1 MLTSEIE
8 YGKSKQ
14 GKQCM
19 SVTEEINIGM
29 KVIDIEVNAMLS
41 LKRQID
47 ERFKEACSIILN
59 CQGRL
64 IITGMGKSG
73 LVGRKIAAT
82 MASTGTPAFFVH
94 PGEAGHG
101 DLGMIVKGDVVLAIS
116 NSGNSDEINVLLP
129 VIKKLDLPLISISK
143 NLSGRLPQE
152 ADVALTLGDFE
163 EACPMGLA
171 PTSSTTATMVLGD
184 ALAITLLEAR
194 GFKSD
199 DFALSHPAGSLG
211 KNLLTHVSDLMKLGD
226 EIPLVSGTTSI
237 LEALFEIT
245 EKRLGMTVVVD
256 ADNRF
261 GVLTDGD
268 IRRLLTTNQDMN
280 QPIASVMKTAPIT
293 TYPSMM
299 ASEALDIMR
308 QKRVNQLIVL
318 EDDELIGVLA
328 LRDLVQAGIN

>member
-1 MLTSEIE
+1 MI
-8 YGKSKQ
+8 YRK
-14 GKQCM
+14 CFD
-19 SVTEEINIGM
+19 
-29 KVIDIEVNAMLS
+29 KVLDIEILAIEA
-41 LKRQID
+41 LKLNYSNG
-47 ERFKEACSIILN
+47 FGEAVDKIVN

-116 NSGNSDEINVLLP
+116 NTGNSDEINVLLP

-211 KNLLTHVSDLMKLGD
+211 KKLLTHVENLMKSGN
-226 EIPLVSGTTSI
+226 EIPVVTGNTSI
-237 LEALFEIT
+237 IDALFEIT

-256 ADNRF
+256 DQKRY

-268 IRRLLTTNQDMN
+268 IRRLLTINQDMS
-280 QPIASVMKTAPIT
+280 QPIASVMKTTPIT
-293 TYPSMM
+293 TTPNTK
-299 ASEALDIMR
+299 ASEALNIMR
-308 QKRVNQLIVL
+308 QQKVNQLIVL
-318 EDDELIGVLA
+318 DGDTLVGVLA

>member
-1 MLTSEIE
+1 MRFNDPINIA
-8 YGKSKQ
+8 
-14 GKQCM
+14 
-19 SVTEEINIGM
+19 EEI
-29 KVIDIEVNAMLS
+29 IDIEVKALLS
-41 LKRQID
+41 LKGSLSSSFR
-47 ERFKEACSIILN
+47 KSCNMILN

-184 ALAITLLEAR
+184 ALAIALLEAR
-194 GFKSD
+194 GFKSE
-199 DFALSHPAGSLG
+199 DFALSHPAGALG
-211 KNLLTHVSDLMKLGD
+211 KKLLTHVSDLMKSGE
-226 EIPLVSGTTSI
+226 EIPLVTGNTSI
-237 LEALFEIT
+237 IEALFEIT

-256 ADNRF
+256 DKNRY

-268 IRRLLTTNQDMN
+268 IRRLLTTNQDMS

-293 TYPSMM
+293 TSPDIK
-299 ASEALDIMR
+299 ASKALDIMR
-308 QKRVNQLIVL
+308 QKKVNQLIVL
-318 EDDELIGVLA
+318 DNDALVGVLA

>member
-1 MLTSEIE
+1 MKSHKSIECLIPCKLSEID
-8 YGKSKQ
+8 S
-14 GKQCM
+14 
-19 SVTEEINIGM
+19 
-29 KVIDIEVNAMLS
+29 A
-41 LKRQID
+41 RQIISIEID
-47 ERFKEACSIILN
+47 ALTVLHNQLDVNFVHACDAILS

-129 VIKKLDLPLISISK
+129 VIKKLDLPLISITK
-143 NLSGRLPQE
+143 NLSGRLAQE

-184 ALAITLLEAR
+184 ALAIALLEAR
-194 GFKSD
+194 GFKSE
-199 DFALSHPAGSLG
+199 DFALSHPAGALG
-211 KNLLTHVSDLMKLGD
+211 KKLLTHVSDLMKSGE
-226 EIPLVSGTTSI
+226 EIPLVTGNTSI
-237 LEALFEIT
+237 IEALFEIT

-256 ADNRF
+256 DKNRY

-268 IRRLLTTNQDMN
+268 IRRLLTTNQDMS

-293 TYPSMM
+293 TSPDIK
-299 ASEALDIMR
+299 ASKALDIMR
-308 QKRVNQLIVL
+308 QKKVNQLIVL
-318 EDDELIGVLA
+318 DNDALVGVLA

>member
-1 MLTSEIE
+1 MHPQNNSYLISAERTF
-8 YGKSKQ
+8 
-14 GKQCM
+14 
-19 SVTEEINIGM
+19 
-29 KVIDIEVNAMLS
+29 DIELKALALLKMDLDQRFVLACQTILS
-41 LKRQID
+41 
-47 ERFKEACSIILN
+47 

-143 NLSGRLPQE
+143 SLLGRLPQE

-184 ALAITLLEAR
+184 ALAIALLEAR

-211 KNLLTHVSDLMKLGD
+211 KKLLTDVSDIMKFGD
-226 EIPLVSGTTSI
+226 EVPIVTGDTSI
-237 LEALFEIT
+237 IDALFEIT

-256 ADNRF
+256 GENNY

-268 IRRLLTTNQDMN
+268 IRRLLTINQDMS
-280 QPIASVMKTAPIT
+280 QPIASVMKAAPIT
-293 TYPSMM
+293 TSSNTK
-299 ASEALDIMR
+299 ASEALNIMR
-308 QKRVNQLIVL
+308 QKNVNQLIVL
-318 EDDELIGVLA
+318 DDKKLVGVLA

>member
-1 MLTSEIE
+1 
-8 YGKSKQ
+8 
-14 GKQCM
+14 
-19 SVTEEINIGM
+19 M
-29 KVIDIEVNAMLS
+29 KYRKYFDKVLDIEISAIKE
-41 LKRQID
+41 LKQNYSD
-47 ERFKEACSIILN
+47 GFEEAVEKIVS

-184 ALAITLLEAR
+184 ALAIALLEAR

-211 KNLLTHVSDLMKLGD
+211 EKLLTHVTDLMKSGD
-226 EIPLVSGTTSI
+226 EIPVVTGNTSI
-237 LEALFEIT
+237 IDALFEIT

-256 ADNRF
+256 DENRY

-268 IRRLLTTNQDMN
+268 IRRLLTINQDMS
-280 QPIASVMKTAPIT
+280 QPIASVMKTTPIT
-293 TYPSMM
+293 TTTDTK
-299 ASEALDIMR
+299 ASEALNIMR
-308 QKRVNQLIVL
+308 QKKVNQLIVFNSDKL
-318 EDDELIGVLA
+318 VGVLA

>member
-1 MLTSEIE
+1 MEFSRFVQRVIDT
-8 YGKSKQ
+8 
-14 GKQCM
+14 
-19 SVTEEINIGM
+19 EINALQVLRNNVGESLQKACQTI
-29 KVIDIEVNAMLS
+29 LS
-41 LKRQID
+41 
-47 ERFKEACSIILN
+47 

-129 VIKKLDLPLISISK
+129 VIKRLDIPLISISK

-152 ADVALTLGDFE
+152 ADIALTLGDFE

-184 ALAITLLEAR
+184 ALAIALLEAR
-194 GFKSD
+194 GFKPE

-211 KNLLTHVSDLMKLGD
+211 KKLLTQVADLMKSGE
-226 EIPLVSGTTSI
+226 EIPIVSGETSI
-237 LEALFEIT
+237 MDALFEIT
-245 EKRLGMTVVVD
+245 AKRLGMTVV
-256 ADNRF
+256 AHQ
-261 GVLTDGD
+261 GQYGILTDGD
-268 IRRLLTTNQDMN
+268 VRRLLSQGQDMN
-280 QPIASVMKTAPIT
+280 APIFTVMKFNPIT
-293 TYPSMM
+293 VPSEQM
-299 ASEALDIMR
+299 ASDALNIMR
-308 QKRVNQLIVL
+308 NKKVNQLLVFKDNTL
-318 EDDELIGVLA
+318 TGVLA
-328 LRDLVQAGIN
+328 LRDLMQAGIS

>member
-1 MLTSEIE
+1 MD
-8 YGKSKQ
+8 
-14 GKQCM
+14 
-19 SVTEEINIGM
+19 INKIVM
-29 KVIDIEVNAMLS
+29 NTIDIEILALNK
-41 LKRQID
+41 LKFQNLDVITSAT
-47 ERFKEACSIILN
+47 EIILN

-101 DLGMIVKGDVVLAIS
+101 DLGMIVRGDVVLAIS

-129 VIKKLDLPLISISK
+129 VIKKLDLPLISITK
-143 NLSGRLPQE
+143 NLSGRLAQE
-152 ADVALTLGDFE
+152 ADIALTLGDFE

-184 ALAITLLEAR
+184 ALAIALLEAR
-194 GFKSD
+194 GFKSE

-211 KNLLTHVSDLMKLGD
+211 KNLLTHVSDLMKSGD

-293 TYPSMM
+293 THPSMM
-299 ASEALDIMR
+299 ASEALNIMR

>member
-1 MLTSEIE
+1 
-8 YGKSKQ
+8 
-14 GKQCM
+14 
-19 SVTEEINIGM
+19 
-29 KVIDIEVNAMLS
+29 MLS
-41 LKRQID
+41 KSILRAVVETEISALYEMEENID
-47 ERFKEACSIILN
+47 RLSFSRSCQIILS
-59 CQGRL
+59 CKGRL

-129 VIKKLDLPLISISK
+129 VIKKLDLPLISITK
-143 NLSGRLPQE
+143 NLLGRLAQE

-184 ALAITLLEAR
+184 ALAIALLEAR
-194 GFKSD
+194 GFKSE
-199 DFALSHPAGSLG
+199 DFALSHPAGALG
-211 KNLLTHVSDLMKLGD
+211 KKLLTHVSDLMKSGE
-226 EIPLVSGTTSI
+226 EIPLVTGNTSI
-237 LEALFEIT
+237 IEALFEIT

-256 ADNRF
+256 DKNRY

-268 IRRLLTTNQDMN
+268 IRRLLTTNQDMS

-293 TYPSMM
+293 TSPDIK
-299 ASEALDIMR
+299 ASKALDIMR
-308 QKRVNQLIVL
+308 QKKVNQLIVL
-318 EDDELIGVLA
+318 DNDALVGVLA

>member
-1 MLTSEIE
+1 MN
-8 YGKSKQ
+8 
-14 GKQCM
+14 
-19 SVTEEINIGM
+19 EEIRCSLNT
-29 KVIDIEVNAMLS
+29 IDIEINA
-41 LKRQID
+41 LKILKAEINNSFIKACD
-47 ERFKEACSIILN
+47 EILRCN
-59 CQGRL
+59 GRL

-184 ALAITLLEAR
+184 ALAIALLEAR

-211 KNLLTHVSDLMKLGD
+211 KKLLTDVSGIMKSD
-226 EIPLVSGTTSI
+226 KDIPLVAGNTSI
-237 LEALFEIT
+237 IDALFEIT
-245 EKRLGMTVVVD
+245 EKRLGMTVVLD
-256 ADNRF
+256 DESGY

-268 IRRLLTTNQDMN
+268 IRRLLTVNQDMS
-280 QPIASVMKTAPIT
+280 QPIASVMKTTPIT
-293 TYPSMM
+293 TTPNTK
-299 ASEALDIMR
+299 ASEALNIMR
-308 QKRVNQLIVL
+308 QQKVNQLIVL
-318 EDDELIGVLA
+318 DGDTLVGVLA

>member
-1 MLTSEIE
+1 MN
-8 YGKSKQ
+8 
-14 GKQCM
+14 
-19 SVTEEINIGM
+19 EIN
-29 KVIDIEVNAMLS
+29 
-41 LKRQID
+41 D
-47 ERFKEACSIILN
+47 EFIKACELILN

-184 ALAITLLEAR
+184 ALAIALLEAR

-211 KNLLTHVSDLMKLGD
+211 KKLLTHVADLMKSGD

-293 TYPSMM
+293 TQPSMM

>member
-1 MLTSEIE
+1 MDVIDKGYET
-8 YGKSKQ
+8 
-14 GKQCM
+14 
-19 SVTEEINIGM
+19 
-29 KVIDIEVNAMLS
+29 IDIEIGALIS
-41 LKRQID
+41 LKKVLNIN
-47 ERFKEACSIILN
+47 FSKACKLILG

-143 NLSGRLPQE
+143 NLSGRLPKE

-184 ALAITLLEAR
+184 ALAIALLEAR
-194 GFKSD
+194 GFKSE
-199 DFALSHPAGSLG
+199 DFALSHPAGALG
-211 KNLLTHVSDLMKLGD
+211 KKLLTHVSDLMKSGE
-226 EIPLVSGTTSI
+226 EIPLVTGNTSI
-237 LEALFEIT
+237 IEALFEIT

-256 ADNRF
+256 EKNRY

-268 IRRLLTTNQDMN
+268 IRRLLTTNQDMS

-293 TYPSMM
+293 TSPDIK
-299 ASEALDIMR
+299 ASKALDIMR
-308 QKRVNQLIVL
+308 QKKVNQLIVL
-318 EDDELIGVLA
+318 DNDALVGVLA

>member
-1 MLTSEIE
+1 MSNESYLNVCTKIIEIE
-8 YGKSKQ
+8 VLALLALRK
-14 GKQCM
+14 
-19 SVTEEINIGM
+19 ELDE
-29 KVIDIEVNAMLS
+29 KVISACELILS
-41 LKRQID
+41 
-47 ERFKEACSIILN
+47 

-64 IITGMGKSG
+64 IVTGMGKSG

-143 NLSGRLPQE
+143 DLSGRLPQE

-184 ALAITLLEAR
+184 ALAIALLEAR

-211 KNLLTHVSDLMKLGD
+211 KKLLTHVADLMKSGD
-226 EIPLVSGTTSI
+226 EIPVVTGTTSI
-237 LEALFEIT
+237 IDALFEIT

-256 ADNRF
+256 DNKY

-268 IRRLLTTNQDMN
+268 IRRLLTINQDMS
-280 QPIASVMKTAPIT
+280 QPIASVMKTTPIT
-293 TYPSMM
+293 ASPDMK
-299 ASEALDIMR
+299 ASEALNIMR
-308 QKRVNQLIVL
+308 QKKVNQLIVFDNDKL
-318 EDDELIGVLA
+318 VGVLA

>member
-1 MLTSEIE
+1 MEVVSAKTF
-8 YGKSKQ
+8 Q
-14 GKQCM
+14 
-19 SVTEEINIGM
+19 
-29 KVIDIEVNAMLS
+29 KVVDIEIQALKQLKVLS
-41 LKRQID
+41 
-47 ERFKEACSIILN
+47 ENSFTEAIKLIKACK
-59 CQGRL
+59 GRL

-143 NLSGRLPQE
+143 DLSGRLPQE
-152 ADVALTLGDFE
+152 ADVALTLGDFK

-184 ALAITLLEAR
+184 ALAIALLEAR
-194 GFKSD
+194 GFKSE
-199 DFALSHPAGSLG
+199 DFALSHPAGALG
-211 KNLLTHVSDLMKLGD
+211 KKLLTHVSDLMKSGD
-226 EIPLVSGTTSI
+226 EIPLVTGNTSI
-237 LEALFEIT
+237 IEALFEIT

-256 ADNRF
+256 DNKY

-268 IRRLLTTNQDMN
+268 IRRLLTTNQDMS

-293 TYPSMM
+293 TSPDIK
-299 ASEALDIMR
+299 ASKALDIMR
-308 QKRVNQLIVL
+308 QKKVNQLIVL
-318 EDDELIGVLA
+318 DNDALVGVLA

>member
-1 MLTSEIE
+1 MKNEYSVVFERVVSIEIE
-8 YGKSKQ
+8 SLSRLKE
-14 GKQCM
+14 
-19 SVTEEINIGM
+19 T
-29 KVIDIEVNAMLS
+29 VNEGFT
-41 LKRQID
+41 K
-47 ERFKEACSIILN
+47 ACNIILN
-59 CQGRL
+59 CKGRL

-129 VIKKLDLPLISISK
+129 VIKKLDLPLISITK
-143 NLSGRLPQE
+143 NLSGRLAQE

-184 ALAITLLEAR
+184 ALAIALLEAR

-211 KNLLTHVSDLMKLGD
+211 KKLLTDVSDIMKSGD
-226 EIPLVSGTTSI
+226 EVPVVTGNTSI
-237 LEALFEIT
+237 IDALFEIT

-256 ADNRF
+256 GENNY

-268 IRRLLTTNQDMN
+268 IRRLLTINQDMS
-280 QPIASVMKTAPIT
+280 QPIASVMKTTPIT
-293 TYPSMM
+293 TTPNTK
-299 ASEALDIMR
+299 ASEALNIMR
-308 QKRVNQLIVL
+308 QQKVNQLIVL
-318 EDDELIGVLA
+318 DSDTLVGVLA
-328 LRDLVQAGIN
+328 LRDLVQAGIS

>member
-1 MLTSEIE
+1 MKFTDPINIA
-8 YGKSKQ
+8 
-14 GKQCM
+14 
-19 SVTEEINIGM
+19 EEI
-29 KVIDIEVNAMLS
+29 IDIEIEALLS
-41 LKRQID
+41 LKANLGSS
-47 ERFKEACSIILN
+47 FKKACNIILN
-59 CQGRL
+59 CHGRL

-129 VIKKLDLPLISISK
+129 VIKKLNLPLISISK
-143 NLSGRLPQE
+143 SLTGRLPQE

-184 ALAITLLEAR
+184 ALAIALLEAR
-194 GFKSD
+194 GFKSE

-211 KNLLTHVSDLMKLGD
+211 KKLLTHVADLMKSGD
-226 EIPLVSGTTSI
+226 EIPVVTGSTSI
-237 LEALFEIT
+237 IEALFEIT

-256 ADNRF
+256 DNKY

-268 IRRLLTTNQDMN
+268 IRRLLTINQDMS

-293 TYPSMM
+293 TSPDTK
-299 ASEALDIMR
+299 ASEALNIMR
-308 QKRVNQLIVL
+308 QKKVNQLIVFDNDTL
-318 EDDELIGVLA
+318 VGVLA

>member
-1 MLTSEIE
+1 MN
-8 YGKSKQ
+8 
-14 GKQCM
+14 
-19 SVTEEINIGM
+19 EEIRCSLNT
-29 KVIDIEVNAMLS
+29 IDIEINA
-41 LKRQID
+41 LKILKAEINNSFIKACD
-47 ERFKEACSIILN
+47 EILRCN
-59 CQGRL
+59 GRL

-184 ALAITLLEAR
+184 ALAIALLEAR
-194 GFKSD
+194 GFKSE

>member
-1 MLTSEIE
+1 MYNSPYMNISNNVISIEI
-8 YGKSKQ
+8 S
-14 GKQCM
+14 
-19 SVTEEINIGM
+19 
-29 KVIDIEVNAMLS
+29 ALLS
-41 LKRQID
+41 LKENININFDR
-47 ERFKEACSIILN
+47 ACEKILN

-129 VIKKLDLPLISISK
+129 VIKKLDLPLISITK
-143 NLSGRLPQE
+143 NLSGRLAQE

-211 KNLLTHVSDLMKLGD
+211 KKLLTHVENLMKSGN
-226 EIPLVSGTTSI
+226 EIPVVTGNTSI
-237 LEALFEIT
+237 IDALFEIT

-256 ADNRF
+256 DQKRY

-268 IRRLLTTNQDMN
+268 IRRLLTINQDMS
-280 QPIASVMKTAPIT
+280 QPIASVMKTTPIT
-293 TYPSMM
+293 TTPNTK
-299 ASEALDIMR
+299 ASEALNIMR
-308 QKRVNQLIVL
+308 QQKVNQLIVL
-318 EDDELIGVLA
+318 DGDTLVGVLA

>member
-1 MLTSEIE
+1 MNAQLVFHS
-8 YGKSKQ
+8 
-14 GKQCM
+14 
-19 SVTEEINIGM
+19 
-29 KVIDIEVNAMLS
+29 VIDIEITA
-41 LKRQID
+41 LKSM
-47 ERFKEACSIILN
+47 KELYNEQFELAVDLIMS

-129 VIKKLDLPLISISK
+129 VIKKLDLPLISITK
-143 NLSGRLPQE
+143 NLSGRLAQE

-184 ALAITLLEAR
+184 ALAIALLEAR
-194 GFKSD
+194 GFKSE
-199 DFALSHPAGSLG
+199 DFALSHPAGALG
-211 KNLLTHVSDLMKLGD
+211 KKLLTHVSDLMKSGD
-226 EIPLVSGTTSI
+226 EIPLVTGKTSI
-237 LEALFEIT
+237 IEALFEIT

-256 ADNRF
+256 DKNRY

-268 IRRLLTTNQDMN
+268 IRRLLTTNQDMS

-293 TYPSMM
+293 TSPDIK
-299 ASEALDIMR
+299 ASKALDIMR
-308 QKRVNQLIVL
+308 QKKVNQLIVL
-318 EDDELIGVLA
+318 DNDALVGVLA

>member
-1 MLTSEIE
+1 MIDLNYKEVLHKTIDLEIQALQSLRDAQSDNFQ
-8 YGKSKQ
+8 KACQ
-14 GKQCM
+14 
-19 SVTEEINIGM
+19 TI
-29 KVIDIEVNAMLS
+29 LS
-41 LKRQID
+41 
-47 ERFKEACSIILN
+47 

-129 VIKKLDLPLISISK
+129 VIKRLDIPLISISK

-152 ADVALTLGDFE
+152 ADIALTLGDFE

-184 ALAITLLEAR
+184 ALAIALLEAR
-194 GFKSD
+194 GFKPE

-211 KNLLTHVSDLMKLGD
+211 KKLLTQVADLMKSGE
-226 EIPLVSGTTSI
+226 EIPIVSGETSI
-237 LEALFEIT
+237 MDALFEIT
-245 EKRLGMTVVVD
+245 AKRLGMTVV
-256 ADNRF
+256 AHQ
-261 GVLTDGD
+261 GQYGILTDGD
-268 IRRLLTTNQDMN
+268 VRRLLSQGQDMN
-280 QPIASVMKTAPIT
+280 APIFTVMKSNPIT
-293 TYPSMM
+293 VPSEQM
-299 ASEALDIMR
+299 ASDALNIMR
-308 QKRVNQLIVL
+308 NKKVNQLLVFKENTL
-318 EDDELIGVLA
+318 TGVLA
-328 LRDLVQAGIN
+328 LRDLMQAGIS

>member
-1 MLTSEIE
+1 MD
-8 YGKSKQ
+8 
-14 GKQCM
+14 
-19 SVTEEINIGM
+19 INKTIANT
-29 KVIDIEVNAMLS
+29 IDIEILALTK
-41 LKRQID
+41 LKSQNFD
-47 ERFKEACSIILN
+47 VMSSATETILN
-59 CQGRL
+59 CEGRL

-129 VIKKLDLPLISISK
+129 VIKKLDLPLISITK
-143 NLSGRLPQE
+143 NLSGRLAQE

-184 ALAITLLEAR
+184 ALAIALLEAR

-211 KNLLTHVSDLMKLGD
+211 KKLLTDVSDIMKSGD
-226 EIPLVSGTTSI
+226 EVPVVTGDTSI
-237 LEALFEIT
+237 IDALFEIT

-256 ADNRF
+256 GGNNY

-268 IRRLLTTNQDMN
+268 IRRLLTINQDMS
-280 QPIASVMKTAPIT
+280 QPIASVMKTTPIT
-293 TYPSMM
+293 TTPNTK
-299 ASEALDIMR
+299 ASEALNIMR
-308 QKRVNQLIVL
+308 QQKVNQLIVL
-318 EDDELIGVLA
+318 DDNTLVGVLA
-328 LRDLVQAGIN
+328 LRDLVQAGIS

>member
-1 MLTSEIE
+1 VHPQNNSYLISAERTF
-8 YGKSKQ
+8 
-14 GKQCM
+14 
-19 SVTEEINIGM
+19 
-29 KVIDIEVNAMLS
+29 DIELKALALLKMDLDQRFTLACQTILS
-41 LKRQID
+41 
-47 ERFKEACSIILN
+47 

-143 NLSGRLPQE
+143 SLSGRLAQE

-184 ALAITLLEAR
+184 ALAIALLEAR

-211 KNLLTHVSDLMKLGD
+211 KKLLTDVSNIMKSGKD
-226 EIPLVSGTTSI
+226 IPLVTGNTSI
-237 LEALFEIT
+237 IDALFEIT
-245 EKRLGMTVVVD
+245 EKRLGMTVVMD
-256 ADNRF
+256 HQKRY

-268 IRRLLTTNQDMN
+268 IRRLLTVNQDMS
-280 QPIASVMKTAPIT
+280 QPIASVMKTTPIT
-293 TYPSMM
+293 TTPNMK
-299 ASEALDIMR
+299 ASEALNIMR
-308 QKRVNQLIVL
+308 QQKVNQLIVL
-318 EDDELIGVLA
+318 DDDTLVGVLA
-328 LRDLVQAGIN
+328 LRDLVQAGIS

>member
-1 MLTSEIE
+1 MS
-8 YGKSKQ
+8 YGFLSKSIL
-14 GKQCM
+14 G
-19 SVTEEINIGM
+19 N
-29 KVIDIEVNAMLS
+29 VIQIEVAALS
-41 LKRQID
+41 EMKENID
-47 ERFKEACSIILN
+47 FLSFSKACLIILN

-152 ADVALTLGDFE
+152 ADVALALGDFD

-184 ALAITLLEAR
+184 ALAIALLEAR

-211 KNLLTHVSDLMKLGD
+211 KKLLTHVANLMKSGD
-226 EIPLVSGTTSI
+226 EIPVVTGNTSI
-237 LEALFEIT
+237 IEALFEIT

-256 ADNRF
+256 KEGRY

-268 IRRLLTTNQDMN
+268 IRRLLTINQDMN

-293 TYPSMM
+293 TSPSMK
-299 ASEALDIMR
+299 ASEALNIMR
-308 QKRVNQLIVL
+308 KKKVNQLIVL
-318 EDDELIGVLA
+318 DGDELVGVLA

>member
-1 MLTSEIE
+1 MNAQLVFHS
-8 YGKSKQ
+8 
-14 GKQCM
+14 
-19 SVTEEINIGM
+19 
-29 KVIDIEVNAMLS
+29 VIDIEITA
-41 LKRQID
+41 LKSMKKLYSEQFELAVDLIMSC
-47 ERFKEACSIILN
+47 K
-59 CQGRL
+59 GRL

-116 NSGNSDEINVLLP
+116 NSGNSDEINLLLP

-143 NLSGRLPQE
+143 SLLGRLAQE
-152 ADVALTLGDFE
+152 ADVTLTLGDFE

-184 ALAITLLEAR
+184 ALAIALLEAR

-211 KNLLTHVSDLMKLGD
+211 KKLLTDVSDIMKSGD
-226 EIPLVSGTTSI
+226 EVPVVTGDTSI
-237 LEALFEIT
+237 IDALFEIT

-256 ADNRF
+256 GENNY

-268 IRRLLTTNQDMN
+268 IRRLLTINQDMS
-280 QPIASVMKTAPIT
+280 QPIASVMKTTPIT
-293 TYPSMM
+293 TIPNTK

-308 QKRVNQLIVL
+308 QQKVNQLIVL
-318 EDDELIGVLA
+318 DGDTLVGVLA
-328 LRDLVQAGIN
+328 LRDLVQAGIS

>member
-1 MLTSEIE
+1 MKLDLE
-8 YGKSKQ
+8 YFKLFKRII
-14 GKQCM
+14 
-19 SVTEEINIGM
+19 SVEVQALEVLVNQYSSSFD
-29 KVIDIEVNAMLS
+29 KAIDL
-41 LKRQID
+41 
-47 ERFKEACSIILN
+47 ILN

-143 NLSGRLPQE
+143 NLSGRLPKE

-184 ALAITLLEAR
+184 ALAIALLEAR
-194 GFKSD
+194 GFKSE
-199 DFALSHPAGSLG
+199 DFALSHPAGALG
-211 KNLLTHVSDLMKLGD
+211 KKLLTHVSDLMKSSN
-226 EIPLVSGTTSI
+226 EIPLVTGNTSI
-237 LEALFEIT
+237 IEALFEIT

-256 ADNRF
+256 DKNRY

-268 IRRLLTTNQDMN
+268 IRRLLTTNQDMS

-293 TYPSMM
+293 TSPDIK
-299 ASEALDIMR
+299 ASKALDIMR
-308 QKRVNQLIVL
+308 QKKVNQLIVL
-318 EDDELIGVLA
+318 DNDVLVGVLA

>member
-1 MLTSEIE
+1 MKNEYSVVFERVINIEIE
-8 YGKSKQ
+8 SLVKLKE
-14 GKQCM
+14 
-19 SVTEEINIGM
+19 SVGDSFTKACNEILEC
-29 KVIDIEVNAMLS
+29 K
-41 LKRQID
+41 
-47 ERFKEACSIILN
+47 
-59 CQGRL
+59 GRL

-129 VIKKLDLPLISISK
+129 VIKTLNLPLISISK
-143 NLSGRLPQE
+143 DLSGRLPQE
-152 ADVALTLGDFE
+152 ADVALILGDFE
-163 EACPMGLA
+163 EACPMRLA

-184 ALAITLLEAR
+184 ALAIALLEAR

-211 KNLLTHVSDLMKLGD
+211 KKLLTHVKDLMKSDD
-226 EIPLVSGTTSI
+226 EIPVVTGNTSI
-237 LEALFEIT
+237 IDALFEIT

-256 ADNRF
+256 DKNGH

-268 IRRLLTTNQDMN
+268 IRRLLTFDQDMN
-280 QPIASVMKTAPIT
+280 QPIASVMKTTPIT
-293 TYPSMM
+293 TSPDVK
-299 ASEALDIMR
+299 ASEALNIMR
-308 QKRVNQLIVL
+308 QQKVNQLIVL
-318 EDDELIGVLA
+318 DGDTLVGVLA

>member
-1 MLTSEIE
+1 MWFD
-8 YGKSKQ
+8 
-14 GKQCM
+14 
-19 SVTEEINIGM
+19 EENNIAES
-29 KVIDIEVNAMLS
+29 VIDIEIAALLS
-41 LKRQID
+41 LKAALDTSFR
-47 ERFKEACSIILN
+47 KACNEILE
-59 CQGRL
+59 CKGRL

-143 NLSGRLPQE
+143 SLSGRLAQE

-184 ALAITLLEAR
+184 ALAIALLEAR

-211 KNLLTHVSDLMKLGD
+211 KKLLTRVENLMKSGD
-226 EIPLVSGTTSI
+226 EIPVVTGNTSI
-237 LEALFEIT
+237 IDALFEIT

-256 ADNRF
+256 DQKRY

-268 IRRLLTTNQDMN
+268 IRRLLTINQDMS
-280 QPIASVMKTAPIT
+280 QPIASVMKTTPIT
-293 TYPSMM
+293 TTPNTK
-299 ASEALDIMR
+299 ASEALNIMR
-308 QKRVNQLIVL
+308 QQKVNQLIVL
-318 EDDELIGVLA
+318 DDDTLVGVLA
-328 LRDLVQAGIN
+328 LRDLVQAGIS

>member
-1 MLTSEIE
+1 MNKKNDIDIA
-8 YGKSKQ
+8 Y
-14 GKQCM
+14 
-19 SVTEEINIGM
+19 N
-29 KVIDIEVNAMLS
+29 VIDIEIAA
-41 LKRQID
+41 LKTVKYNLND
-47 ERFKEACSIILN
+47 SFSKACSLILN
-59 CQGRL
+59 CRGRL

-101 DLGMIVKGDVVLAIS
+101 DLGMIVRGDVVLAIS

-143 NLSGRLPQE
+143 NLSGRLPKE

-194 GFKSD
+194 GFKSE

-211 KNLLTHVSDLMKLGD
+211 KKLLTTVADIMQIDSR
-226 EIPLVSGTTSI
+226 IPLVKGSTSI
-237 LEALFEIT
+237 LDALFEIT
-245 EKRLGMTVVVD
+245 EKRLGMTVVELD
-256 ADNRF
+256 D
-261 GVLTDGD
+261 GTYGILTDGD
-268 IRRLLTTNQDMN
+268 IRRLLSQNQNMDDA
-280 QPIASVMKTAPIT
+280 ISTVMKKEPYYTSANI
-293 TYPSMM
+293 M
-299 ASEALDIMR
+299 AVDALNIMR
-308 QKRVNQLIVL
+308 DKKVNQLLVMDNKKL
-318 EDDELIGVLA
+318 QGVLS
-328 LRDLVQAGIN
+328 LRDLVQHGIN

>member
-1 MLTSEIE
+1 
-8 YGKSKQ
+8 
-14 GKQCM
+14 
-19 SVTEEINIGM
+19 
-29 KVIDIEVNAMLS
+29 MLS
-41 LKRQID
+41 ESILKVVVDTEISALYEMKENID
-47 ERFKEACSIILN
+47 QLSFSRSCQIILS

-129 VIKKLDLPLISISK
+129 VIKKLDLPLISITK

-184 ALAITLLEAR
+184 ALAIALLEAR

-211 KNLLTHVSDLMKLGD
+211 KKLLTDVSDIMKSGD
-226 EIPLVSGTTSI
+226 EIPLVTGNTSI
-237 LEALFEIT
+237 IDALFEIT

-256 ADNRF
+256 DQKRY

-268 IRRLLTTNQDMN
+268 IRRLLTINQDMS
-280 QPIASVMKTAPIT
+280 QPIASVMKTTPIT
-293 TYPSMM
+293 TTPNTK
-299 ASEALDIMR
+299 ASEALNIMR
-308 QKRVNQLIVL
+308 QQKVNQLIVL
-318 EDDELIGVLA
+318 DGDTLVGVLA

>member
-1 MLTSEIE
+1 M
-8 YGKSKQ
+8 SKNPQ
-14 GKQCM
+14 LL
-19 SVTEEINIGM
+19 IGM
-29 KVIDIEVNAMLS
+29 RVIDIEIASLLS
-41 LKRQID
+41 LKVAIGNT
-47 ERFKEACSIILN
+47 FSKACETILN

-143 NLSGRLPQE
+143 SLSGRLAQE
-152 ADVALTLGDFE
+152 ADVALTLGDFA

-184 ALAITLLEAR
+184 ALAIALLEAR

-211 KNLLTHVSDLMKLGD
+211 KKLLTHVENLMKSGD
-226 EIPLVSGTTSI
+226 EIPVVTGNTSI
-237 LEALFEIT
+237 IDALFEIT

-256 ADNRF
+256 DQKRY

-268 IRRLLTTNQDMN
+268 IRRLLTINQDMS
-280 QPIASVMKTAPIT
+280 QPIASVMKTTPIT
-293 TYPSMM
+293 TTPNTK
-299 ASEALDIMR
+299 ASEALNIMR
-308 QKRVNQLIVL
+308 QQKVNQLIVL
-318 EDDELIGVLA
+318 DDDTLVGVLA
-328 LRDLVQAGIN
+328 LRDLVQAGIS

>member
-1 MLTSEIE
+1 MWFDDESSIAE
-8 YGKSKQ
+8 S
-14 GKQCM
+14 
-19 SVTEEINIGM
+19 
-29 KVIDIEVNAMLS
+29 VIDIEIAALLS
-41 LKRQID
+41 LKAALD
-47 ERFKEACSIILN
+47 SGFKKACNIILN
-59 CQGRL
+59 CKGRL

-129 VIKKLDLPLISISK
+129 VIKKLDLPLISITK
-143 NLSGRLPQE
+143 NLLGRLARE

-184 ALAITLLEAR
+184 ALAIALLEAR

-211 KNLLTHVSDLMKLGD
+211 KKLLTDVSDIMKSGD
-226 EIPLVSGTTSI
+226 EVPVVTGDTSI
-237 LEALFEIT
+237 IDALFEIT

-256 ADNRF
+256 GENNY

-268 IRRLLTTNQDMN
+268 IRRLLTINQDMS
-280 QPIASVMKTAPIT
+280 QPIASVMKTTPIT
-293 TYPSMM
+293 TTPNTK
-299 ASEALDIMR
+299 ASEALNIMR
-308 QKRVNQLIVL
+308 QQKVNQLIVL
-318 EDDELIGVLA
+318 DDNKLVGVLA
-328 LRDLVQAGIN
+328 LRDLVQAGIS